1 MEALTM
7 STISNESSGASSP
20 PEGASDAFLD
30 FIEECYS
37 QWEREFAEEVHL
49 RRTTTSNP
57 KR

>member
-7 STISNESSGASSP
+7 STISNGSSGVSSP
-20 PEGASDAFLD
+20 PDGASDAFLD
-30 FIEECYS
+30 FIEERYS

>member
-20 PEGASDAFLD
+20 PEGAPDAFLD
-30 FIEECYS
+30 FIEERYS
-37 QWEREFAEEVHL
+37 QWEREFAEEVHV
-49 RRTTTSNP
+49 RRTTTPNP